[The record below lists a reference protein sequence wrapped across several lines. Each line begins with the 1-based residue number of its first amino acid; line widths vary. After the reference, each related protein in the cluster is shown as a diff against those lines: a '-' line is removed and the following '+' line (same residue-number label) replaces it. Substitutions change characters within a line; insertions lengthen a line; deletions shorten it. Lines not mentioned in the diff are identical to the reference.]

1 MGVLFANSAKS
12 KLAANLSSGA
22 TLLAIDED
30 DAWKFPSP
38 SGGDWFPLTIFDA
51 AGNIEYVKCIGR
63 AAAILTIV
71 RAQEGTTAK
80 SFIAGSGVSHR
91 LTAAA
96 LQAMRDTQSN
106 ALDDAVTTLEDSISD
121 ISNAVVALSS
131 HVDSVVGAPPEDL
144 SSIEKLADAVEELQT
159 STSAALDAI
168 ASIDPWSMQP
178 IGSIIAVD
186 AGEGL
191 DAPPTDKAY
200 RYIDLTAGLT
210 GAGGYNNGVLTSETV
225 SGTAPNISATAV
237 VSLAGSPL
245 DGKTIRLLNTERRF
259 LRPGSAGTLEDS
271 QNLNHNHGGNTGS
284 NEAQNITLT
293 TTYGA
298 GSAAQGYVRATGSY
312 APTNPTVASI
322 PAHSHTISGD
332 GGPEARPRNIGVKLY
347 RRIK

>member
-38 SGGDWFPLTIFDA
+38 AGGDWFPLTLFDA
-51 AGNIEYVKCIGR
+51 AGNIEYVKCTGR

-80 SFIAGSGVSHR
+80 TFLAGSGVSHR

-96 LQAMRDTQSN
+96 LQAMRDTQSTE
-106 ALDDAVTTLEDSISD
+106 LDAAVATLEDSISD
-121 ISNAVVALSS
+121 VSNAVGTLSS

-144 SSIEKLADAVEELQT
+144 NSIEKLADAVDELQV
-159 STSAALDAI
+159 STIAALDAI

-178 IGSIIAVD
+178 VGSIIAID
-186 AGEGL
+186 SGEEL
-191 DAPPTDKAY
+191 DPPPTDKAY

-210 GAGGYNNGVLTSETV
+210 GAGGYNNGVLTSESV
-225 SGTAPNISATAV
+225 SGSAPNITATAI
-237 VSLAGSPL
+237 VSLSGSPL
-245 DGKTIRLLNTERRF
+245 NGKTIRLLNTERRF

-271 QNLNHNHGGNTGS
+271 QNLAHNHGGATSSGGDHTHTTGATIGGS
-284 NEAQNITLT
+284 GSVNPSGGSSGFSLSGRGSTSS
-293 TTYGA
+293 A
-298 GSAAQGYVRATGSY
+298 G
-312 APTNPTVASI
+312 
-322 PAHSHTISGD
+322 AHSQTISND
-332 GGPEARPRNIGVKLY
+332 GGSEARPRSIGVKY
-347 RRIK
+347 FRRVK